1 MYSFVDT
8 TDSQVGRDVPSEAL
22 MINGTL
28 IEDEIPEYRTL
39 HVSGRELLET
49 EVTTLDSTVND

>member
-8 TDSQVGRDVPSEAL
+8 TDFQVGRDVPSEAL
-22 MINGTL
+22 MINGIL

-39 HVSGRELLET
+39 HVSGRELL
-49 EVTTLDSTVND
+49 